1 LERLDQSG
9 VPYAPILD
17 VEGAF
22 AQDQIRGGDFL
33 GVMGTPHG
41 ETSAM
46 RTPLLI
52 DGVRP
57 AIRSGPRKLGEDTR
71 EIFDIPRVD

>member
-1 LERLDQSG
+1 
-9 VPYAPILD
+9 VLD

-22 AQDQIRGGDFL
+22 VQDQIRDGDFL
-33 GVMGTPHG
+33 GTMDTPSG
-41 ETSAM
+41 ETTAM

-57 AIRSGPRKLGEDTR
+57 EIRSGPRKLGEDTR
-71 EIFDIPRVD
+71 EIFDIPPTD

>member
-1 LERLDQSG
+1 
-9 VPYAPILD
+9 

-22 AQDQIRGGDFL
+22 AQDQIRDGDFL
-33 GVMGTPHG
+33 GAMVTPHG

-57 AIRSGPRKLGEDTR
+57 GIRSGPRKLGEDTR
-71 EIFDIPRVD
+71 EIFDHPPLD